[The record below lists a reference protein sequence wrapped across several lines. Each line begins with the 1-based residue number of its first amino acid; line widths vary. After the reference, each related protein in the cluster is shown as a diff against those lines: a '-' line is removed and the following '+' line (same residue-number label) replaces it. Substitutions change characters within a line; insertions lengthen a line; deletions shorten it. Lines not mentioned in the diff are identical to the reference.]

1 LKSKLSWIFLI
12 LMVESIAVLLV
23 ASLLFLNVQST
34 VTLCLFNVLFGSII
48 SQLYGSAIR
57 KVALL
62 VAGNFMGF
70 FWNLVFLYFFSAGIQ
85 VLGGD
90 FDAAYTIIYPLLNL
104 MWVVPFWAVSLGFL
118 PKAHKAAA
126 KTDVPI

>member
-1 LKSKLSWIFLI
+1 MKLKLSWLFLI
-12 LMVESIAVLLV
+12 LMVESITVLLV
-23 ASLLFLNVQST
+23 ASLWFLNVQST
-34 VTLCLFNVLFGSII
+34 VTLCLFNVLFGSIT
-48 SQLYGSAIR
+48 SQLEGSVIK

-62 VAGNFMGF
+62 VAGNFIGF

-85 VLGGD
+85 VFGGG

-118 PKAHKAAA
+118 PNAHKTAA

>member
-1 LKSKLSWIFLI
+1 MKHILRWLVLI

-23 ASLLFLNVQST
+23 ASAWFLNVQST
-34 VTLCLFNVLFGSII
+34 VTLCLFNILFGSIT
-48 SQLYGSAIR
+48 SQLRGSAIR

-62 VAGNFMGF
+62 VAGNFIGF
-70 FWNLVFLYFFSAGIQ
+70 FWNWVFLYFFSAGIR
-85 VLGGD
+85 VFGAG
-90 FDAAYTIIYPLLNL
+90 FDAAYAIIYPLLNL

-118 PKAHKAAA
+118 PSAQKPAA

>member
-1 LKSKLSWIFLI
+1 LKAKLSWLFLI
-12 LMVESIAVLLV
+12 LTVESIAVLLV
-23 ASLLFLNVQST
+23 ASACFLNIQST
-34 VTLCLFNVLFGSII
+34 VTLCLFNILFGSIT
-48 SQLYGSAIR
+48 SQLNGSAIR
-57 KVALL
+57 KVVLL
-62 VAGNFMGF
+62 AAGNFIGF

-85 VLGGD
+85 VLGGS

-118 PKAHKAAA
+118 PNAHKTAV